1 MPPSPPQDRKST
13 PRAEPLRRDIDR
25 GKTSDKVAADDP
37 DAAPLD
43 TDDEAAGTAPTPSRI
58 DRAILQGAA
67 PRSRRGMD
75 TDCSRAGDSG
85 DHYTGMEIRTLI
97 ANV

>member
-58 DRAILQGAA
+58 DRAILQAR
-67 PRSRRGMD
+67 PRVPGV
-75 TDCSRAGDSG
+75 
-85 DHYTGMEIRTLI
+85 EWILI
-97 ANV
+97 AVALGILAIIILAWRFAR